1 MYRRQRIYFDQKS
14 AVYRVDHN
22 GLLENKHRS
31 IFIVVYSSFKVDSNV
46 SQS

>member
-31 IFIVVYSSFKVDSNV
+31 IFI
-46 SQS
+46 SQNAHAGSKSIVM